1 MEIVSQRKDKGKWM
15 LKEKD
20 SLKVKEMNL
29 NLKVKVNKMAE
40 EPQRKSLKG
49 NHQGKVNLKNQV
61 NRLIEW

>member
-1 MEIVSQRKDKGKWM
+1 MEIVSQRKHKRKWM

-20 SLKVKEMNL
+20 SLKVKEKNL
-29 NLKVKVNKMAE
+29 NLKVSKMAE
-40 EPQRKSLKG
+40 EPQRKSPKG